1 MNTEN
6 FREDIRKMIGD
17 GTMSQAEIV
26 RRSGVSQST
35 LSMFLSGESKE
46 LMSKHLFR
54 LWPVIY
60 GKPLIPHGEV

>member
-6 FREDIRKMIGD
+6 FRDDIRKMIGN
-17 GTMSQAEIV
+17 GTMSQAELV

-54 LWPVIY
+54 LWPIVY
-60 GKPLIPHGEV
+60 GKPLIPEQEA